1 MLGEIKE
8 NNKGTKM
15 KIIAQRSTDDIDVEF
30 LDDYHYVFKH
40 NIYQNFKS
48 GGIKNPFDKTVYG
61 VGYLGD
67 GKYNGWVNG
76 KPTVEYYIWQQIIC
90 RCYNEN
96 DKEKYGSYYDI
107 SEVCSE
113 WLNFQNFAQWYNE
126 HKYECDGRLHVDKDI
141 KYPGNKL
148 YSPYHCILVPQR
160 INMLF
165 SNKRNKRGLPN
176 GIQKNKKGYLA
187 KYNGEELGRFST
199 LEEAYTVYSK
209 AKKNAIIII
218 ANEYKNQI
226 PEEVYNALLNYE
238 VRIENDKNY
247 TIAQI

>member
-40 NIYQNFKS
+40 NTYQNFKS

-96 DKEKYGSYYDI
+96 DKETGEEHYY
-107 SEVCSE
+107 
-113 WLNFQNFAQWYNE
+113 N
-126 HKYECDGRLHVDKDI
+126 
-141 KYPGNKL
+141 P
-148 YSPYHCILVPQR
+148 VP
-160 INMLF
+160 F
-165 SNKRNKRGLPN
+165 SNASIIFGMGAYPFNGLASDNKGEFYIDLGN
-176 GIQKNKKGYLA
+176 CVKGITKDDLGKYDWSIHVSDMEFDASSVKINNARMYIVSENKYINSDLQQPVTLDTTNTKVA
-187 KYNGEELGRFST
+187 TKIIRF
-199 LEEAYTVYSK
+199 
-209 AKKNAIIII
+209 I
-218 ANEYKNQI
+218 
-226 PEEVYNALLNYE
+226 
-238 VRIENDKNY
+238 D
-247 TIAQI
+247 

>member
-40 NIYQNFKS
+40 NTYQNFKS
-48 GGIKNPFDKTVYG
+48 GCIKNPFDKTVYG

-96 DKEKYGSYYDI
+96 DREKYGSYYDI
-107 SEVCSE
+107 SEVCDE

-141 KYPGNKL
+141 KYPGNTV
-148 YSPYHCILVPQR
+148 YSPQTCILVPQK
-160 INMLF
+160 INMMF
-165 SNKRNKRGLPN
+165 VNKSNNRGLPN
-176 GIQKNKKGYLA
+176 GITKGTKGYYV
-187 KYNGEELGRFST
+187 KYNHEKLGVYPT
-199 LEEAYTVYSK
+199 IEDAYYVQTQ
-209 AKKNAIIII
+209 KKKEAIIQL
-218 ANEYKNQI
+218 ANEYKNII
-226 PEEVYNALLNYE
+226 PKYIYDIVVSYEFDIRNDRNY
-238 VRIENDKNY
+238 V
-247 TIAQI
+247 A